1 MSSHFSTLGSQHPG
15 KSLAGFLWAPT
26 LLTDDARIKR
36 ALGPRLPACSLV
48 QFAPTEQVL
57 PFVLCSCFL
66 IVYHTVFPGCRVRAG
81 RGLVPLTRAPLCAG
95 SQGVNTIKVH
105 DEKGTGT
112 RSERCVHDEKTRE
125 HKTRTQTAPTNTRAN
140 RGPSAPLMRASTHP
154 TAPPLR
160 RPQQIL
166 KKNRGIALIT
176 LPVVYLWAPF
186 ILHCVLVR
194 ASTRNRDAWC
204 WVGAPG
210 AHMVFIMGNG
220 LWRSE

>member
-125 HKTRTQTAPTNTRAN
+125 HKARTQTAPTNTRAN

-166 KKNRGIALIT
+166 KKT
-176 LPVVYLWAPF
+176 EELP
-186 ILHCVLVR
+186 
-194 ASTRNRDAWC
+194 
-204 WVGAPG
+204 
-210 AHMVFIMGNG
+210 
-220 LWRSE
+220 